1 MNRALRAATLG
12 VLLLSPVA
20 LSACSAGQITQTAT
34 QQRDKT
40 GGQAQVGDLTLRQV
54 GLAYPVGGSYSSGD
68 DAELQMAIANDGS
81 EADTLTAV
89 SGTGF
94 NRAVFTG
101 LSSAS
106 ATSSSAAAG
115 TTAAATSSAAPTTS
129 AAPGASTPASSSAAT
144 TSTAA
149 TPTAATPTSSA
160 PATSSSAAPT
170 SAAPTEIPI
179 PAGETVFVGPT
190 GDAHVTLIG
199 LDRDLMTGQYVTLKL
214 TFAKAGEVT
223 VLATVA
229 NPPRPIDR
237 SSSFDFNQT
246 SGSNG

>member
-1 MNRALRAATLG
+1 VNRALRAATMG

-40 GGQAQVGDLTLRQV
+40 GGQAQVGDLALRQV
-54 GLAYPVGGSYSSGD
+54 GLAYPIGGSYSSGD

-94 NRAVFTG
+94 DRAVFTD
-101 LSSAS
+101 LTSAS

-115 TTAAATSSAAPTTS
+115 TTAAATSSAAATTS
-129 AAPGASTPASSSAAT
+129 AAPGASTSSSA
-144 TSTAA
+144 AA
-149 TPTAATPTSSA
+149 TPTASA

-199 LDRDLMTGQYVTLKL
+199 LDRDLITGQYVTLKL

-237 SSSFDFNQT
+237 SRSFDFNQT